1 MKIERFIWSL
11 IRISFSPLDRAS
23 ELISSVDPSQI
34 CRVKGKGE
42 ILLDLETRK
51 RLLRIAWRKDNKEI
65 KWNLRECMYVDM
77 GDV

>member
-1 MKIERFIWSL
+1 MKVERFIWSL

-51 RLLRIAWRKDNKEI
+51 IAIVTNS
-65 KWNLRECMYVDM
+65 LAQ
-77 GDV
+77 G

>member
-1 MKIERFIWSL
+1 MVDENRAVYLEFDTDFF
-11 IRISFSPLDRAS
+11 FSPLDRAS

-51 RLLRIAWRKDNKEI
+51 IAIVTNS
-65 KWNLRECMYVDM
+65 LAQ
-77 GDV
+77 G